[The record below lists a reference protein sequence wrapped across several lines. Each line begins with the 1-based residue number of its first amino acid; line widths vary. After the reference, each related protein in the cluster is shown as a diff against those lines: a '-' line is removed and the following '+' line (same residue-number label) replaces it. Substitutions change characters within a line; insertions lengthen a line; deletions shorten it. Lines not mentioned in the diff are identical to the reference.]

1 MTNPIPGRPKPCLAD
16 SRLTPRNLE
25 EPMEQ
30 HAWLLEAAKQIRPE
44 TGIPPGVQIS
54 PDLAEAWTQIAGI
67 FGLDA
72 HALAQAV
79 ATYSSMPLGNFG
91 QFQPLTANRIPEKL
105 CREFQLVPLYLDNG
119 TLVVAISD
127 PRIGADQRK
136 RIEFA
141 TGCPIRFAILSPDEI
156 DTCQTRL
163 FASSPADR
171 TGSARTIDLLR
182 DQGGDANVHTVQLIK
197 AIFGAA
203 LEKNASDIHIH
214 PFVGGG
220 VIRLRIDGV
229 LRRIATVPA
238 ETLQAISRYL
248 RSNASLDINPFKP
261 QDGRLRLVA
270 GNREVDVRLSLL
282 PAFDGDRIV
291 CRLLDQGRN
300 FSLGGSRLSSVDQQ
314 TLRRLVS
321 HSVGMILL
329 TGPTGSGKTSTLYAL
344 LSELNRVDVNV
355 MTIEDPVEYVLPGV
369 SQIQVNEK
377 QGTTFADTLRAIL
390 RQDPDI
396 VLIGEIRDGE
406 TARIAAQA
414 ALTGHLVLST
424 LHTNDALGVLPRLLD
439 LGLEP
444 SIIADALIG
453 IVSQRLV
460 RKLCKECR
468 HPVAPPYLPQ
478 EDLFHRLTG
487 EWPGFRPTG
496 CAKCSFTG
504 FQGRLPIIESIEVSS
519 ELRQAV
525 LGGATSSTSL
535 QAAARPTR
543 RSMSASARDLI
554 VSGLTTPAEVQRVIG
569 THFWSEL
576 AAETGTDVLP
586 QDMTFAE
593 DVRGGQKMQLILL
606 SADPATT
613 ERLRNLA
620 TFDVETVADE
630 IAAAAILDAG
640 QRAIALVIDTRL
652 CGNENPEAWLTRL
665 RQSLAWSG
673 LPALFLLA
681 DAAPELKTLLE
692 QHAAPACDVNETD
705 ESLHQALLRLLQ
717 LRPTQTNGQPS

>member
-1 MTNPIPGRPKPCLAD
+1 MDKPL
-16 SRLTPRNLE
+16 
-25 EPMEQ
+25 EQ
-30 HAWLLEAAKQIRPE
+30 HAWLLKAAQQVRPE
-44 TGIPPGVQIS
+44 TQLP
-54 PDLAEAWTQIAGI
+54 PDLQIAPELTDAWMQIAGI
-67 FGLDA
+67 FRLDA
-72 HALAQAV
+72 HGLAQAV
-79 ATYSSMPLGNFG
+79 AAHHHIPLGDLR

-105 CREFQLVPLYLDNG
+105 CRELQLVPLYLDG
-119 TLVVAISD
+119 DTLVVAVSD
-127 PRIGADQRK
+127 PRINDDR
-136 RIEFA
+136 RNR
-141 TGCPIRFAILSPDEI
+141 IRFAAGLQIRIVILSPDDI
-156 DTCQTRL
+156 DTCLARL
-163 FASSPADR
+163 FSSNVAHSSGL
-171 TGSARTIDLLR
+171 TTTIDL
-182 DQGGDANVHTVQLIK
+182 DINKSGATDAHTVLLVK
-197 AIFGAA
+197 AIFRSA

-220 VIRLRIDGV
+220 VIRMRVDGV
-229 LRRIATVPA
+229 LRRIATIPD
-238 ETLQAISRYL
+238 EKLRDISRYL
-248 RSNASLDINPFKP
+248 RSNAGLEINPFKP
-261 QDGRLRLVA
+261 QDGRMRLVA

-300 FSLGGSRLSSVDQQ
+300 FSLSGSRLSSIDQQ
-314 TLRRLVS
+314 TLRRLAS
-321 HSVGMILL
+321 HNVGMILL

-344 LSELNRVDVNV
+344 LSELNRVDVNI
-355 MTIEDPVEYVLPGV
+355 MTIENPVEYVLPGI

-406 TARIAAQA
+406 TARIACQA
-414 ALTGHLVLST
+414 ALTGHMVLST

-453 IVSQRLV
+453 MVSQRLV
-460 RKLCKECR
+460 RTLCKQCR

-478 EDLFHRLTG
+478 ENLFHQLTG
-487 EWPGFRPTG
+487 EWPGFRPSG
-496 CAKCSFTG
+496 CQKCSFTG
-504 FQGRLPIIESIEVSS
+504 FQGRLPIIESIEVSTQ
-519 ELRQAV
+519 LRRAV
-525 LGGATSSTSL
+525 LDGATSSASL
-535 QAAARPTR
+535 QAAAQPTR

-717 LRPTQTNGQPS
+717 LRSNQTEN

>member
-1 MTNPIPGRPKPCLAD
+1 MDKPL
-16 SRLTPRNLE
+16 
-25 EPMEQ
+25 EQ
-30 HAWLLEAAKQIRPE
+30 HAWLLKAAQQVRPE
-44 TGIPPGVQIS
+44 IQLPPDIQIA
-54 PDLAEAWTQIAGI
+54 PELTDAWMQIAGI

-72 HALAQAV
+72 HGLAQAV
-79 ATYSSMPLGNFG
+79 ATHHHIPLGDLR

-105 CREFQLVPLYLDNG
+105 CRELQLVPLYLDG
-119 TLVVAISD
+119 DTLVVAVSD
-127 PRIGADQRK
+127 PRINDDR
-136 RIEFA
+136 RNR
-141 TGCPIRFAILSPDEI
+141 IRFAANLQIRIVILSPDDI
-156 DTCQTRL
+156 DTCLARL
-163 FASSPADR
+163 FSSNLAH
-171 TGSARTIDLLR
+171 SAGLTTTIDL
-182 DQGGDANVHTVQLIK
+182 DSNKSGETDAHTVLLVK
-197 AIFGAA
+197 AIFRSA

-220 VIRLRIDGV
+220 VIRMRVDGV
-229 LRRIATVPA
+229 LRRIATIPD
-238 ETLQAISRYL
+238 EKLRDISRYL
-248 RSNASLDINPFKP
+248 RSNAGLAINPFKP
-261 QDGRLRLVA
+261 QDGRMRLVA

-300 FSLGGSRLSSVDQQ
+300 FSLSGSRLSSIDQQ
-314 TLRRLVS
+314 TLRRLAS
-321 HSVGMILL
+321 HNVGMILL

-344 LSELNRVDVNV
+344 LSELNRVDVNI
-355 MTIEDPVEYVLPGV
+355 MTIENPVEYVLPGI

-406 TARIAAQA
+406 TARIACQA
-414 ALTGHLVLST
+414 ALTGHMVLST

-453 IVSQRLV
+453 MVSQRLV
-460 RKLCKECR
+460 RTLCKQCR

-478 EDLFHRLTG
+478 ENLFHQLTG
-487 EWPGFRPTG
+487 EWPGFRPSG
-496 CAKCSFTG
+496 CQKCSFTG
-504 FQGRLPIIESIEVSS
+504 FQGRLPIIESIEVSTQ
-519 ELRQAV
+519 LRRAV
-525 LGGATSSTSL
+525 LDGATSSASL
-535 QAAARPTR
+535 QAAAQPTR

-717 LRPTQTNGQPS
+717 LRSNQTEN